1 MSIFKCLE
9 DPKDGPF
16 LKVHGITDE
25 HLVKY
30 IVSRANGASAEEAFA
45 SLSKGRFATTHD
57 ADYLRRIV
65 EQFPIPT

>member
-1 MSIFKCLE
+1 MAIFKCVD

-16 LKVHGITDE
+16 LKVHGIADE

-30 IVSRANGASAEEAFA
+30 IVERSNGASREEAFEH
-45 SLSKGRFATTHD
+45 LSKGRFATQAD
-57 ADYLRRIV
+57 ADYLRSIV